1 MSGSSANQR
10 FGFIGVTSS
19 QSSINEVF
27 PRWARILDLGEVSFE
42 PVDLPLDTPTEAYRR
57 TVTAILADPAHRGA
71 LVTTHKVRL
80 LEAASS
86 LFDELDYYA
95 WLLGEIS
102 CISKRDGRLH
112 GHAKDPI
119 TSGQSLDAFL
129 PRGHF
134 GRTGSEV
141 VCLGAGGSGLAIAV
155 NLLTRT
161 DPADRPRRIVLVN
174 RGRDR
179 LEACRAVLEQIG
191 VADAVELIA
200 NGDPRRND
208 ELVAAAPPG
217 SLVVNATGMG
227 KDTPGSP
234 ITDEARFPEGGFAWE
249 LNYRGELDFLH
260 QARRQAEERGV
271 HVEDGWTYFIHGW
284 SAVVAEAFGVDIDGP
299 ALWRLSEAAAE
310 VRG

>member
-1 MSGSSANQR
+1 MNQR
-10 FGFIGVTSS
+10 FGFIGVTASR
-19 QSSINEVF
+19 SSINNVF
-27 PRWARILDLGEVSFE
+27 PHWARILELGEVSFE
-42 PVDLPLDTPTEAYRR
+42 PVDLPLGTPTETYRR
-57 TVTAILADPAHRGA
+57 TVTGILADPAHRGA

-80 LEAASS
+80 LEAAST
-86 LFDELDYYA
+86 LFHELDYYA
-95 WLLGEIS
+95 RLLGEIS
-102 CISKRDGRLH
+102 CISKRDGQLY

-129 PRGHF
+129 PRRHF
-134 GRTGSEV
+134 GRTGAEV

-155 NLLTRT
+155 NLLTRA

-174 RGRDR
+174 RSRDR
-179 LEACRAVLEQIG
+179 LDTCRAVLEEIG

-208 ELVAAAPPG
+208 ALVAAAPPG

-234 ITDEARFPEGGFAWE
+234 ITDDARFPEGGFAWE

-260 QARRQAEERGV
+260 QARRQARERAL

-284 SAVVAEAFGVDIDGP
+284 SAVVGEAFDVDIDE
-299 ALWRLSEAAAE
+299 ATLQRLSEAAAE